1 MGKIRQKLHAV
12 RAHWSQILVAC
23 GALALAFGLGM
34 FVQSRRAVAEDD
46 LYSACVNMEEHL
58 SSPET
63 WLRLPYFQALETPM
77 EDPGMK
83 AEMAHVRRW
92 AARIFEAEL
101 AYSLEEADV
110 PVTHAYLY
118 ALSEELL
125 GSSCPDAASAARL
138 FAMCEPLE
146 NAVEASGSSEEL
158 LPALE
163 AELNTPR
170 RTGGPG
176 ASGDPGGCTGR
187 CPERDLS
194 GRRGL

>member
-1 MGKIRQKLHAV
+1 METVRQRLISL
-12 RAHWSQILVAC
+12 RGRWPRILTAC
-23 GALALAFGLGM
+23 LALAMAFGLGM
-34 FVQSRRAVAEDD
+34 HVQSRRAAAEAEDG
-46 LYSACVNMEEHL
+46 LYWACVNMESHL
-58 SSPET
+58 SSPEI
-63 WLRLPYFQALETPM
+63 WLRLPSFQALESPM

-163 AELNTPR
+163 AELNTHAGQEALALLEIPEDALADAR
-170 RTGGPG
+170 
-176 ASGDPGGCTGR
+176 SGT
-187 CPERDLS
+187 
-194 GRRGL
+194 

>member
-1 MGKIRQKLHAV
+1 MGKGKQTLIAV
-12 RAHWSQILVAC
+12 RERSPRLLIAC
-23 GALALAFGLGM
+23 AALALAFGLGM
-34 FVQSRRAVAEDD
+34 YVQSQQAAEDAEDD
-46 LYSACVNMEEHL
+46 LYRACVNMEAHL
-58 SSPET
+58 SSPEI
-63 WLRLPYFQALETPM
+63 WLRLPYFQALESPM
-77 EDPGMK
+77 EDPGTK
-83 AEMAHVRRW
+83 AEMAHIRRW

-163 AELNTPR
+163 AELNTPAGQEALALLEISVNEPII
-170 RTGGPG
+170 TQGG
-176 ASGDPGGCTGR
+176 T
-187 CPERDLS
+187 
-194 GRRGL
+194 

>member
-1 MGKIRQKLHAV
+1 MGGVK
-12 RAHWSQILVAC
+12 RALRAARERWSYILISC
-23 GALALAFGLGM
+23 LALALAFGLGM
-34 FVQSRRAVAEDD
+34 YVQTQRAEAEDD

-63 WLRLPYFQALETPM
+63 WLRLPYFQALEAPM

-92 AARIFEAEL
+92 AARIFETEL

-138 FAMCEPLE
+138 FALCEPLE
-146 NAVEASGSSEEL
+146 SAVEASGSSEEL
-158 LPALE
+158 LSALE
-163 AELNTPR
+163 AELNTHAGQEALALLEIPEDALADAR
-170 RTGGPG
+170 
-176 ASGDPGGCTGR
+176 SGT
-187 CPERDLS
+187 
-194 GRRGL
+194 

>member
-1 MGKIRQKLHAV
+1 MEKVRQKLASL
-12 RAHWSQILVAC
+12 RERWPRILVSC
-23 GALALAFGLGM
+23 LALALAFGLGM
-34 FVQSRRAVAEDD
+34 FVQAQRAEAEDD

-63 WLRLPYFQALETPM
+63 WLRLPYFQALEAPM

-146 NAVEASGSSEEL
+146 NAVEASDSLKEL
-158 LPALE
+158 LSALE
-163 AELNTPR
+163 TELSTPAGQESLALLEIPAEGTI
-170 RTGGPG
+170 TTQGG
-176 ASGDPGGCTGR
+176 T
-187 CPERDLS
+187 
-194 GRRGL
+194 

>member
-1 MGKIRQKLHAV
+1 METVRQRLISL
-12 RAHWSQILVAC
+12 RGRWPRILTAC
-23 GALALAFGLGM
+23 LALAMAFGLGM
-34 FVQSRRAVAEDD
+34 HVQSRRAAAEAEDG
-46 LYSACVNMEEHL
+46 LYWACVNMESHL
-58 SSPET
+58 SSPEI
-63 WLRLPYFQALETPM
+63 WLRLPSFQALESPM

-163 AELNTPR
+163 AELNTPAGQEALALLEIPEDALADAR
-170 RTGGPG
+170 
-176 ASGDPGGCTGR
+176 SGT
-187 CPERDLS
+187 
-194 GRRGL
+194 

>member
-1 MGKIRQKLHAV
+1 MEQTTQKKRMGLLTSGPKILLACV
-12 RAHWSQILVAC
+12 ILVFV
-23 GALALAFGLGM
+23 FGLGM
-34 FVQSRRAVAEDD
+34 YVQSRRAVAEDD

-63 WLRLPYFQALETPM
+63 CLLLTYFQALETPM

-125 GSSCPDAASAARL
+125 GSSCPDAAVKAGEPSWARRISTRPTAGMPSPRWAASYT
-138 FAMCEPLE
+138 
-146 NAVEASGSSEEL
+146 SG
-158 LPALE
+158 
-163 AELNTPR
+163 T
-170 RTGGPG
+170 
-176 ASGDPGGCTGR
+176 
-187 CPERDLS
+187 
-194 GRRGL
+194 

>member
-1 MGKIRQKLHAV
+1 MEQTTQKKRMGLLTSGPKILLDCV
-12 RAHWSQILVAC
+12 ILVFV
-23 GALALAFGLGM
+23 FGLGM
-34 FVQSRRAVAEDD
+34 YVQSRRAVAEDD

-163 AELNTPR
+163 AELNTPAGQEALALLEISVNEPII
-170 RTGGPG
+170 TQGG
-176 ASGDPGGCTGR
+176 T
-187 CPERDLS
+187 
-194 GRRGL
+194 

>member
-1 MGKIRQKLHAV
+1 MGGLKRALRAV
-12 RAHWSQILVAC
+12 RERWPQIVLAC
-23 GALALAFGLGM
+23 AALALAFGLGT
-34 FVQSRRAVAEDD
+34 FVQSQRAEAEDD

-63 WLRLPYFQALETPM
+63 WLRLPYFQALEAPM

-101 AYSLEEADV
+101 AYSLEDADV

-138 FAMCEPLE
+138 FALCEPLE
-146 NAVEASGSSEEL
+146 SAVEASGSSEEL
-158 LPALE
+158 LSALE
-163 AELNTPR
+163 AELNTPAGQEALALLEIPEDTLADVR
-170 RTGGPG
+170 
-176 ASGDPGGCTGR
+176 SGT
-187 CPERDLS
+187 
-194 GRRGL
+194 

>member
-1 MGKIRQKLHAV
+1 MEQTTQKKRMGLLTSGPKILLACV
-12 RAHWSQILVAC
+12 ILVFV
-23 GALALAFGLGM
+23 FGLGM
-34 FVQSRRAVAEDD
+34 YVQSRRAVAEDD

-125 GSSCPDAASAARL
+125 GSSCPDAPSAARL
-138 FAMCEPLE
+138 FALCEPLE
-146 NAVEASGSSEEL
+146 RALETCASQEAL

-163 AELNTPR
+163 AELARPSGTAVLALLEISAEG
-170 RTGGPG
+170 TITTQGG
-176 ASGDPGGCTGR
+176 T
-187 CPERDLS
+187 
-194 GRRGL
+194 

>member
-1 MGKIRQKLHAV
+1 MGGVK
-12 RAHWSQILVAC
+12 RALRAARERWSYILISC
-23 GALALAFGLGM
+23 LALALAFGLGM
-34 FVQSRRAVAEDD
+34 YVQSRRAEAEDG
-46 LYSACVNMEEHL
+46 LYSACMNMEEHL

-63 WLRLPYFQALETPM
+63 WLRLPYFQALESPM

-110 PVTHAYLY
+110 PVAHAYLY

-125 GSSCPDAASAARL
+125 GSSSPDAASAARL
-138 FAMCEPLE
+138 FALCEPLE

-158 LPALE
+158 LSALE
-163 AELNTPR
+163 AELNTPAGQKALALLEIPEDALADAR
-170 RTGGPG
+170 
-176 ASGDPGGCTGR
+176 SGT
-187 CPERDLS
+187 
-194 GRRGL
+194 